1 MKASRVNPRSHKIN
15 TKGVQHYEL
24 YGEASSS
31 ARSATWTNSF
41 HFERIPDR
49 SSHFNWEIEPHV
61 HDSFLQI
68 FLLTKGSG
76 DITLN
81 GVTSTLT
88 SPMLIV
94 IPAQN
99 VHSFHFAKHT
109 DGPVITAA
117 QQPLESLAQSV
128 MPELAK
134 VLARPYLVKLGQ
146 DPGRDAALH
155 HLLTS
160 IEYEW
165 RTHSFGHAAAGLCLL
180 ATLLLHAHRSVR
192 DDSSAGHIQQ
202 GLHEYHEYQ
211 KSRLTRAHVVVD
223 KFKRLVNEQFKS
235 SEAVASYANRIG
247 VSPGQLTRLTKQ
259 VLGLTALEVI
269 NARLVFE
276 AERELTYT
284 ADSIKQIAAKLGF
297 EDEAYFS
304 RFFKKETG
312 QSPKAFRQRSH
323 RISA

>member
-1 MKASRVNPRSHKIN
+1 MKTSRVNPSLNIR
-15 TKGVQHYEL
+15 GVQHYEL
-24 YGEASSS
+24 YGESSSS
-31 ARSATWTNSF
+31 ARSKTWTNSF

-61 HDSFLQI
+61 HDSFVQI
-68 FLLTKGSG
+68 FLLTNGSG
-76 DITLN
+76 EITLN
-81 GVTSTLT
+81 GVTSQLT

-99 VHSFHFAKHT
+99 VHSFRFAKNT
-109 DGPVITAA
+109 DGPVMTAA
-117 QQPLESLAQSV
+117 QQPLESLAQNV
-128 MPELAK
+128 MPELAE
-134 VLARPYLVKLGQ
+134 VLARPYLVRLGQ
-146 DPGRDAALH
+146 DPSADAALH
-155 HLLTS
+155 NLLTS
-160 IEYEW
+160 IEHEW
-165 RTHSFGHAAAGLCLL
+165 RAHSFGHAAAGLCLL
-180 ATLLLHAHRSVR
+180 ATLLLHAHRGLGVNGP
-192 DDSSAGHIQQ
+192 AGQIQK
-202 GLHEYHEYQ
+202 GLQEY
-211 KSRLTRAHVVVD
+211 RLTRAHVVVD

-259 VLGLTALEVI
+259 VLGLTALGVI

-304 RFFKKETG
+304 RFLKKETG
-312 QSPKAFRQRSH
+312 QSPKAFRLRSTSK
-323 RISA
+323 IN

>member
-1 MKASRVNPRSHKIN
+1 MKTSSIK
-15 TKGVQHYEL
+15 HYEL
-24 YGEASSS
+24 YGESS
-31 ARSATWTNSF
+31 ASARTATWTNSF

-68 FLLTKGSG
+68 FWLTKGSG
-76 DITLN
+76 EITLN

-88 SPMLIV
+88 SPVLIV

-99 VHSFHFAKHT
+99 VHSFRFAQNT

-117 QQPLESLAQSV
+117 QQPLASLAQSV

-134 VLARPYLVKLGQ
+134 VLAKPYLVRLGQ
-146 DPGRDAALH
+146 DSSADAALQN
-155 HLLTS
+155 LLTA

-165 RTHSFGHAAAGLCLL
+165 RTHSPGHAAAGLCLL
-180 ATLLLHAHRSVR
+180 ATLLIHAQRNA
-192 DDSSAGHIQQ
+192 SSDRPAGQIQH
-202 GLHEYHEYQ
+202 GLQ
-211 KSRLTRAHVVVD
+211 ANTLTRAHAVVD
-223 KFKRLVNEQFKS
+223 KFKRLVNEQFRS

-259 VLGLTALEVI
+259 VLGLTALDVI

-297 EDEAYFS
+297 DDEAYFS

-312 QSPKAFRQRSH
+312 QSPKAFRLAKKAIGIFLLRTT
-323 RISA
+323 

>member
-1 MKASRVNPRSHKIN
+1 MIMPTTRIK
-15 TKGVQHYEL
+15 HYEL
-24 YGEASSS
+24 YGESSS
-31 ARSATWTNSF
+31 PAHATTWTNSF

-76 DITLN
+76 EITLN
-81 GVTSTLT
+81 GITSQLT

-99 VHSFHFAKHT
+99 VHSFRFAQHT

-117 QQPLESLAQSV
+117 QQPLESLAQSL

-134 VLARPYLVKLGQ
+134 VLARPYLVRLGQ
-146 DPGRDAALH
+146 DPNADLALQN
-155 HLLTS
+155 LLTA
-160 IEYEW
+160 IEHEW
-165 RTHSFGHAAAGLCLL
+165 RAHSYGHAAAGTSLL
-180 ATLLLHAHRSVR
+180 ATLLIHAGRYR
-192 DDSSAGHIQQ
+192 QAQ
-202 GLHEYHEYQ
+202 GTTDHTQESTTGKPL
-211 KSRLTRAHVVVD
+211 RAHAVVE
-223 KFKRLVNEQFKS
+223 KFKRLVNDQFKTAQGVS
-235 SEAVASYANRIG
+235 DFANRLG
-247 VSPGQLTRLTKQ
+247 VSAGQLTRLTKQ

-304 RFFKKETG
+304 RFFKKATG
-312 QSPKAFRQRSH
+312 LSPKAFRASTNLARLN
-323 RISA
+323 A

>member
-1 MKASRVNPRSHKIN
+1 MKSTKTNPRPSA
-15 TKGVQHYEL
+15 KGIKHYEL
-24 YGEASSS
+24 YGESQAP
-31 ARSATWTNSF
+31 AHVATWTNSF

-68 FLLTKGSG
+68 FVLTKGSG

-88 SPMLIV
+88 SPMLII

-134 VLARPYLVKLGQ
+134 VLARPHLVRLGQ
-146 DPGRDAALH
+146 DPSADAALH

-165 RTHSFGHAAAGLCLL
+165 RTHSVGHAAAGLCLL
-180 ATLLLHAHRSVR
+180 ATLLLHAHRGVG
-192 DDSSAGHIQQ
+192 DDSSASHIQQ
-202 GLHEYHEYQ
+202 GLQEY
-211 KSRLTRAHVVVD
+211 RLTRSHVVVD

-247 VSPGQLTRLTKQ
+247 VSAGQLTRLTKQ
-259 VLGLTALEVI
+259 VLGQTALEVI

-312 QSPKAFRQRSH
+312 QSPKAFRASKNH
-323 RISA
+323 

>member
-1 MKASRVNPRSHKIN
+1 MIMSTTRIK
-15 TKGVQHYEL
+15 HYEL

-31 ARSATWTNSF
+31 VRSATWTNSF

-68 FLLTKGSG
+68 FVLTKGSG

-88 SPMLIV
+88 SPMLII

-99 VHSFHFAKHT
+99 VHSFRFAKHT

-134 VLARPYLVKLGQ
+134 VLARPYLVRLGQ
-146 DPGRDAALH
+146 DPIADTALH
-155 HLLTS
+155 NLLTS
-160 IEYEW
+160 IEHEW
-165 RTHSFGHAAAGLCLL
+165 RAHSFGHAAAGLCLL
-180 ATLLLHAHRSVR
+180 ATLLLHAHRSGGS
-192 DDSSAGHIQQ
+192 DSTVGHI
-202 GLHEYHEYQ
+202 
-211 KSRLTRAHVVVD
+211 TRPHVVVD

-284 ADSIKQIAAKLGF
+284 DDSIKQIAAKLGF
-297 EDEAYFS
+297 DDEAYFS
-304 RFFKKETG
+304 RFFKKQTQ
-312 QSPKAFRQRSH
+312 QSPLAFRQSRNS
-323 RISA
+323 

>member
-1 MKASRVNPRSHKIN
+1 MKSQKI
-15 TKGVQHYEL
+15 KHYWL
-24 YGEASSS
+24 YGESHAQVHP
-31 ARSATWTNSF
+31 ATWTNSF

-68 FLLTKGSG
+68 FWLTEGSG
-76 DITLN
+76 EITLN

-88 SPMLIV
+88 SPVLIV

-99 VHSFHFAKHT
+99 VHSFRFAKNT

-117 QQPLESLAQSV
+117 QQPLESLAQSL

-134 VLARPYLVKLGQ
+134 VLARPYLVQLGKVKSA
-146 DPGRDAALH
+146 DIALH
-155 HLLTS
+155 NLLTS

-165 RTHSFGHAAAGLCLL
+165 RAHGFGHAPAGLCLL
-180 ATLLLHAHRSVR
+180 AALLIHAHRNAL
-192 DDSSAGHIQQ
+192 DDSHVVQI
-202 GLHEYHEYQ
+202 
-211 KSRLTRAHVVVD
+211 TRAHVLVD

-235 SEAVASYANRIG
+235 SEAVADYANRIG
-247 VSPGQLTRLTKQ
+247 VSAGQLTRLTKQ
-259 VLGLTALEVI
+259 VLGMTALKVI

-312 QSPKAFRQRSH
+312 QSPKVFRQRS
-323 RISA
+323 A

>member
-1 MKASRVNPRSHKIN
+1 
-15 TKGVQHYEL
+15 VQHHFDESSQKQDNSSKMKSTEIKHYQL
-24 YGEASSS
+24 YGESQVP
-31 ARSATWTNSF
+31 ARAATWTNSF

-76 DITLN
+76 EITLN
-81 GVTSTLT
+81 GITSTLA
-88 SPMLIV
+88 SPVLII

-99 VHSFHFAKHT
+99 VHSFRFAKNT

-117 QQPLESLAQSV
+117 QQPLESLAQSL

-134 VLARPYLVKLGQ
+134 MLARPYLVRLGQ
-146 DPGRDAALH
+146 DTSSDAALQN
-155 HLLTS
+155 LLTA

-165 RTHSFGHAAAGLCLL
+165 RTHSLGHAAAGLCLL
-180 ATLLLHAHRSVR
+180 ATLLLHVQRGVGV
-192 DDSSAGHIQQ
+192 DSPAGYIQR
-202 GLHEYHEYQ
+202 GLHEYH
-211 KSRLTRAHVVVD
+211 LTRSHVVVD

-312 QSPKAFRQRSH
+312 QSPKAFRQS
-323 RISA
+323 SASKIN